1 MVVGGDGV
9 VVATVAGARVVITG
23 VVVGG
28 AVIVVAATVV
38 GAQVVI
44 TGVVSSMGSS
54 VDTHMHLSNKTKKK
68 RKRKTISTEV
78 ICRT

>member
-9 VVATVAGARVVITG
+9 VVATVAVAGARVVITG

-68 RKRKTISTEV
+68 NDKY
-78 ICRT
+78 